1 MDYNKVNHQ
10 NINDIDF
17 KAFFKD
23 GKYELKKFPN
33 EQIFDENSLIGRAF
47 SSSYVPPQSSDK
59 GKVFLKLLKELFTR
73 YNDNGKV
80 SLSMRRKFI

>member
-17 KAFFKD
+17 KAFFRD

-33 EQIFDENSLIGRAF
+33 EQVFDEHGLIGRAF
-47 SSSYVPPQSSDK
+47 SSSYVPPQGSEK
-59 GKVFLKLLKELFTR
+59 GEIFLKLLKELFAR
-73 YNDNGKV
+73 YNHNGISVLNMK
-80 SLSMRRKFI
+80 RKFI